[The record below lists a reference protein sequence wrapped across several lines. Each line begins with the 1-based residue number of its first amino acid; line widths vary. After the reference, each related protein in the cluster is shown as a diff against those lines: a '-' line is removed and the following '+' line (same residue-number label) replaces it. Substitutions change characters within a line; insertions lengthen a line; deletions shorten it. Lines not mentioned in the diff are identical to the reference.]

1 MKRTTRPRP
10 SRYRTRERQVKRRLP
25 RQPTSPG
32 CAARDV
38 LPGQWPWRHPVSTHR
53 RLSRSRHRLAKS
65 RVRQCAQPGLHQ
77 RLSRVER
84 RGDRELSAR
93 SQLRSRQPG
102 AGGGRTP
109 AGRAADREPSRSDRR
124 SGTAGRPAD
133 SQQRRASR
141 RCSGRRDAGGGAAQL
156 RTAPLRGWTV
166 NDISRHAGATRPPGG
181 AGESAPDQPRL
192 RVGDCQLR
200 GDSAGPAPRC
210 RRHRGCQARGCGRGP
225 NARAAWDLPS
235 GHSLGPGI
243 LGDVMNR
250 PIAVIGAPSSIGI
263 RPYDDGVVRHI
274 DRAPGVLRERG
285 LIERLG
291 AIDLG
296 DVASPPYRDYVRPF
310 NRARNEDQVIVY
322 SRSLSARVAEA
333 TSRGRFGV
341 VLGGDCSIVLG
352 CLLGARRTARGAVGL
367 AYMDAHA
374 DFATPDESRTGS
386 VASMSLALASGR
398 GDTPLARLAGR
409 TPLVDGKHVALV
421 GRRDA
426 AEFWYGHAALPGTTI
441 LDVPDAQLIAEHGC
455 DQAAALLDRVASP
468 DVKGFWIHL
477 DAAG

>member
-1 MKRTTRPRP
+1 
-10 SRYRTRERQVKRRLP
+10 
-25 RQPTSPG
+25 
-32 CAARDV
+32 
-38 LPGQWPWRHPVSTHR
+38 
-53 RLSRSRHRLAKS
+53 
-65 RVRQCAQPGLHQ
+65 
-77 RLSRVER
+77 
-84 RGDRELSAR
+84 
-93 SQLRSRQPG
+93 
-102 AGGGRTP
+102 
-109 AGRAADREPSRSDRR
+109 
-124 SGTAGRPAD
+124 
-133 SQQRRASR
+133 
-141 RCSGRRDAGGGAAQL
+141 
-156 RTAPLRGWTV
+156 
-166 NDISRHAGATRPPGG
+166 
-181 AGESAPDQPRL
+181 
-192 RVGDCQLR
+192 
-200 GDSAGPAPRC
+200 
-210 RRHRGCQARGCGRGP
+210 
-225 NARAAWDLPS
+225 
-235 GHSLGPGI
+235 
-243 LGDVMNR
+243 MNR

-285 LIERLG
+285 LVERLR

-426 AEFWYGHAALPGTTI
+426 AEFWYGHAALSGTTI
-441 LDVPDAQLIAEHGC
+441 LDVPDAQLIAENGR
-455 DQAAALLDRVASP
+455 DPAAALLDRVASP

-477 DAAG
+477 DADVLNPAVMPAVDSPEPGGPMPDELVDLLSPLVNHPRALGLDLTIYDPALDPDRSCARQLVSLLEALLIAPERRRNLTRSKPASVGSKHKTSERRFLVQRCAE